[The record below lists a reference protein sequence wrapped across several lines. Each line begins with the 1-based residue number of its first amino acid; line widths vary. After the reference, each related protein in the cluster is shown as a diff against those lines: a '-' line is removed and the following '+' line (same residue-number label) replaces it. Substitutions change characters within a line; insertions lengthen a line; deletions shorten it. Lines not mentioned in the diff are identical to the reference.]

1 MSTPSTGLA
10 IVLAENIYEN
20 LELHYPRL
28 RFEEAGDVVKIVGP
42 EKGTTYFSKEGY
54 PPITQTPICQPY

>member
-1 MSTPSTGLA
+1 MAKKKGLA

-28 RFEEAGDVVKIVGP
+28 RLIEAGFDVKVVGT
-42 EKGTTYFSKEGY
+42 EKGATYTSKEGY
-54 PPITQTPICQPY
+54 PVVSDLKYGAPQK